1 MGEARE
7 RAEMGLPRD
16 GARDP
21 LPSELPMDQSTGL
34 LGLPLANGEVVAMLA
49 WDDRGEGLNSTA
61 LALRVF
67 GLRIGDGEAPDDG
80 GEGMATAACKRP
92 GDVCVDDDEKEVRSA
107 SDPGR

>member
-1 MGEARE
+1 
-7 RAEMGLPRD
+7 
-16 GARDP
+16 
-21 LPSELPMDQSTGL
+21 MDQSTGL

-67 GLRIGDGEAPDDG
+67 GLRMGDGEAPDDG

-92 GDVCVDDDEKEVRSA
+92 GDVCVDDDEKDVRSA